1 MINPRETLRICG
13 DATPGPWHRVFTDDS
28 NHMSSVYVGTTD
40 RGDRHDNVTGFDG
53 SRDDE
58 IVAATLYQLNPGIDH
73 ESGKWDEN
81 AALIVHAREALPVYA
96 AWVKDALPF
105 LEQARADACADGLLL
120 AIDPESKECIEAH
133 QRIFA
138 LMKLLA
144 RVKHE

>member
-1 MINPRETLRICG
+1 MINPKETLRICG
-13 DATPGPWHRVFTDDS
+13 EYAAEVADVPNLETRFD
-28 NHMSSVYVGTTD
+28 VY
-40 RGDRHDNVTGFDG
+40 
-53 SRDDE
+53 
-58 IVAATLYQLNPGIDH
+58 
-73 ESGKWDEN
+73 
-81 AALIVHAREALPVYA
+81 AREALPEYA

>member
-96 AWVKDALPF
+96 AWVMDVVPLMEGCRKMI
-105 LEQARADACADGLLL
+105 ADEWGSSTLVEELLQWV
-120 AIDPESKECIEAH
+120 AE
-133 QRIFA
+133 
-138 LMKLLA
+138 LLA

>member
-1 MINPRETLRICG
+1 MINPKETLRICEAAEAEENTG
-13 DATPGPWHRVFTDDS
+13 KLRRV
-28 NHMSSVYVGTTD
+28 
-40 RGDRHDNVTGFDG
+40 
-53 SRDDE
+53 
-58 IVAATLYQLNPGIDH
+58 ACLNRADY
-73 ESGKWDEN
+73 
-81 AALIVHAREALPVYA
+81 AVEALPEYA